1 MMNSNI
7 LSRFLPPTGSPS
19 VYETIR
25 QHDADSDTSDPEERA
40 GMALES
46 HHSKDFSDRELEEA
60 MADGKMSGTTSPG
73 PELYLTPEQPLK
85 SSGEARDKDMAR
97 RRVSRRPRWMRASSP
112 AYEGD
117 EGDED
122 VPASLLVE
130 GHQDDDHQKTQLPPP
145 PPRHRFDPEP
155 PVPGPSSEGN
165 RTRWETTRIQ
175 QPLHHSAQNAHPA
188 KGWSIGQR
196 PNLATID
203 PKEKAMWRWANV
215 ENLDNFVRDVYT
227 YFLGNGIWS
236 ILLTR
241 VLNLLYFRLFS
252 LFLSPRADRRP

>member
-1 MMNSNI
+1 MSSNI

-40 GMALES
+40 GMAPGA
-46 HHSKDFSDRELEEA
+46 HRSKDFSDRELEEA
-60 MADGKMSGTTSPG
+60 LADGKMSRSTSPG
-73 PELYLTPEQPLK
+73 TEYLTPEQPLR
-85 SSGEARDKDMAR
+85 SSGEGRDKRQAR
-97 RRVSRRPRWMRASSP
+97 RRISRRPRWMRASSP

-117 EGDED
+117 EADDD

-130 GHQDDDHQKTQLPPP
+130 GHQDDDHQKSQLPPP
-145 PPRHRFDPEP
+145 PPQHRFDPEP
-155 PVPGPSSEGN
+155 PVPGPSSEAN
-165 RTRWETTRIQ
+165 RTRWETTRTQ
-175 QPLHHSAQNAHPA
+175 QPLHHSIQNRHLT
-188 KGWSIGQR
+188 KRWSVGQH
-196 PNLATID
+196 PNLATVD

-241 VLNLLYFRLFS
+241 ALNLLYVFNLPLF
-252 LFLSPRADRRP
+252 FVWN

>member
-1 MMNSNI
+1 MSSNI

-40 GMALES
+40 GLALEGRQ
-46 HHSKDFSDRELEEA
+46 SKDYTDGELEEA
-60 MADGKMSGTTSPG
+60 MADGKMSGSTSPG
-73 PELYLTPEQPLK
+73 TEYLTPEQPLR
-85 SSGEARDKDMAR
+85 SSGDDHSKAHAR
-97 RRVSRRPRWMRASSP
+97 RRHSRRPRWMRSSP
-112 AYEGD
+112 SAYEGD
-117 EGDED
+117 EGDEEDDD

-130 GHQDDDHQKTQLPPP
+130 GHEDNDTQRTNLHPPP
-145 PPRHRFDPEP
+145 PQHRFDAEAS
-155 PVPGPSSEGN
+155 VPGPSSEGN
-165 RTRWETTRIQ
+165 RVRWETTKTQ
-175 QPLHHSAQNAHPA
+175 QPLHHSNTRKPPA
-188 KGWSIGQR
+188 KSWSLGQH
-196 PNLATID
+196 PNLAMVD

-241 VLNLLYFRLFS
+241 ALNLLYVCNTSSS
-252 LFLSPRADRRP
+252 LSIVLEY